1 MPAAPKIGRRASAV
15 CPCRPITLPTS
26 SGWTHSSCTITYCP
40 STERTSTS
48 SGWSTRAL
56 AIISSS
62 WVSRPCESRG
72 FGLSSSSVLAMLRE
86 CRNAGELARN
96 GHSLLA
102 SSRILDGSAGMTLW
116 VRWSNTTYSPGDNA
130 ISSLMR
136 IFADSRSFTAS
147 NQRKLPSGF
156 FFRMSNGEFV
166 DASRK
171 PRVPAGPGPPRKHNP
186 GEI

>member
-1 MPAAPKIGRRASAV
+1 MPAAPKIVRRASAV

-62 WVSRPCESRG
+62 SFMAHVRVCVCISRKLSVRVSRPCESRG
-72 FGLSSSSVLAMLRE
+72 FGLSSSSVLAMRWV
-86 CRNAGELARN
+86 CRKAGELARN

-156 FFRMSNGEFV
+156 LQDVKRRIHGCL
-166 DASRK
+166 
-171 PRVPAGPGPPRKHNP
+171 P
-186 GEI
+186 